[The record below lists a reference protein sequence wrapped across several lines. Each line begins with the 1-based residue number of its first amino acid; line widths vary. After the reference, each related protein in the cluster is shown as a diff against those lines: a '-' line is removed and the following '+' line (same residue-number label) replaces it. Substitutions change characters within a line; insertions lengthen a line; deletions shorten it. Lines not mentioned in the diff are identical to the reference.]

1 MIQMKSVKAKADANP
16 QHNVPRR
23 IYDIEAKP
31 KKGTAEEIAVG
42 FLKKIAPDLKI
53 ESNLKQLKLDTVK
66 ESILGK
72 HVLYQQYHDGTPIT
86 GAWVR
91 VDINDKGEV
100 YNVMNDLLPETVIA
114 KIDKAAASAKAKAG
128 DATAPQLTADDARQ
142 RALDTEQQVPNAK
155 KEVVSSELV
164 FYPHD
169 NTPTLAWKVIIRTLE
184 PYREYKI
191 YLDASSGGILDK
203 ISLLKE
209 AKGTGKVF
217 DPHPVATLNDT
228 SLEDNSTIPQIA
240 YRAVSL
246 ENLTNNSGHLDGK
259 FVSTKGTNG
268 RVKRADL
275 KFDFE
280 RGERA
285 FKEVMVYFHIDRV
298 QRHIQS
304 LGFNNINNRQI
315 EVNIDG
321 TTADNSFYSPV
332 TKSLTFGTGGV
343 DDAEDAE
350 IILHEYG
357 HSIQDNQ
364 VAGFGPSGEARAMG
378 EGFGDFLAASFFAD
392 MKPEVLRPTL
402 GNWDA
407 VAYSGAE
414 PPCLRRLDS
423 NKKYPKDLTGEEHDD
438 GEIWSACLWELRG
451 ALGRTPTEQLVFA
464 HHFLLTPK
472 ATFEDAAKAL
482 ITADKQLNQGR
493 NEAAI
498 TDVFVRRGILPN
510 PKRKNKRAGEPF
522 QQLNGNN
529 RGK

>member
-1 MIQMKSVKAKADANP
+1 MVQMKSVKAKADTNP

-23 IYDIEAKP
+23 IYDIETKP
-31 KKGTAEEIAVG
+31 KKGSAEEIAEG

-66 ESILGK
+66 ESVLGK
-72 HVLYQQYHDGTPIT
+72 HVLYQQYHEGKPIT

-91 VDINDKGEV
+91 VDIDDKGQV
-100 YNVMNDLLPETVIA
+100 YNVMNDLLPEPVIA
-114 KIDKAAASAKAKAG
+114 KIDKAAATAKVG
-128 DATAPQLTADDARQ
+128 ETAPQLTADAASQ
-142 RALDTEQQVPNAK
+142 RALETEQQVPKAK
-155 KEVVSSELV
+155 KEVESSELV

-191 YLDASSGGILDK
+191 YMDASSGAILDK

-209 AKGTGKVF
+209 ATGSGKVF

-228 SLEDNSTIPQIA
+228 SLEDDSTIPQSA

-259 FVSTKGTNG
+259 FVSTKITTG
-268 RVKRADL
+268 RVKRANL
-275 KFDFE
+275 KFEFE

-321 TTADNSFYSPV
+321 TTEDNSFYSPV

-392 MKPEVLRPTL
+392 TKPAVLRPTL

-423 NKKYPKDLTGEEHDD
+423 NKKYPKDMTGEEHAD
-438 GEIWSACLWELRG
+438 GEIWSACLWELRN
-451 ALGRTPTEQLVFA
+451 ALGRATTETLVFA

-472 ATFEDAAKAL
+472 AKFEDAAKAL

-510 PKRKNKRAGEPF
+510 AKRKNKRAGQPF
-522 QQLNGNN
+522 DQLNGNN

>member
-1 MIQMKSVKAKADANP
+1 MVQMKNVKAKADTDP
-16 QHNVPRR
+16 EHNVPRR
-23 IYDIEAKP
+23 IYDIETKSKP
-31 KKGTAEEIAVG
+31 GTPQEVAER

-53 ESNLKQLKLDTVK
+53 GADLKQLHFDEVK

-72 HVLYQQYHDGTPIT
+72 HVLFQQHHDGTPIS

-91 VDINDKGEV
+91 VDIDDKGQI
-100 YNVMNDLLPETVIA
+100 YNVLNDLVPAPVIA
-114 KIDKAAASAKAKAG
+114 KVEKASNKVNAE
-128 DATAPQLTADDARQ
+128 ATSPQLTADAASE
-142 RALDTEQQVPNAK
+142 RALETEQQVPQSK
-155 KEVVSSELV
+155 KEVISHELV

-169 NTPTLAWKVIIRTLE
+169 KMPTLAWKVVMRTLE
-184 PYREYKI
+184 PYREYKL
-191 YLDASSGGILDK
+191 YLDANSGAILDK
-203 ISLLKE
+203 ISLLRE
-209 AKGTGKVF
+209 ASGKGKVF

-228 SLEDNSTIPQIA
+228 ALEDNSTIPQSA
-240 YRAVSL
+240 YREVSL
-246 ENLTNNSGHLDGK
+246 DNLSDKSGHLDGT
-259 FVSTKGTNG
+259 FVSTRTTNG
-268 RVKRADL
+268 RVKRTSL

-280 RGERA
+280 RGDRG

-321 TTADNSFYSPV
+321 TTEDNSFYSPV

-364 VAGFGPSGEARAMG
+364 VTGFGPSGEARAMG

-392 MKPEVLRPTL
+392 AKPEVLRPTL

-423 NKKYPKDLTGEEHDD
+423 NKKYPKDMTGREHAD
-438 GEIWSACLWELRG
+438 GEIWSACLWELRNS
-451 ALGRTPTEQLVFA
+451 LGRTTSEKIVFA
-464 HHFLLTPK
+464 HHFLLSPK

-482 ITADKQLNQGR
+482 ITVDKQLNQGR

-510 PKRKNKRAGEPF
+510 AKRKNKRAGQPF
-522 QQLNGNN
+522 EQLNGNN